1 MNKKE
6 EFKEFVRSRPELAT
20 FVADGKMT
28 WQKFYELYDLYG
40 KDNAVWEKYQDPDER
55 VTPNLTD
62 GINKITNMVKN
73 VDMDSI
79 KNHINTAQKALDLV
93 QDFTTKKSGEVAS
106 NIANLSKGPASPRPL
121 NKFFED

>member
-1 MNKKE
+1 MNKKD
-6 EFKEFVRSRPELAT
+6 EFKEFVRNKPELAT
-20 FVADGKMT
+20 FVANGKMT

-40 KDNAVWEKYQDPDER
+40 KDSSVWEKYQSIDER

-93 QDFTTKKSGEVAS
+93 QDFTTKKSSEVAS
-106 NIANLSKGPASPRPL
+106 NIATYKYYGVSPKL
-121 NKFFED
+121 

>member
-1 MNKKE
+1 MSKKDEFRQFVKNK
-6 EFKEFVRSRPELAT
+6 PELISY
-20 FVADGKMT
+20 VEKGEMT

-40 KDNAVWEKYQDPDER
+40 EDQKVWEKYQKLDER
-55 VTPNLTD
+55 NVNLTD
-62 GINKITNMVKN
+62 GLSKITKMVKN

-93 QDFTTKKSGEVAS
+93 QDFTTKKAS
-106 NIANLSKGPASPRPL
+106 DLASSTANLAKGPAAPRPL

>member
-1 MNKKE
+1 MSKKDEFRQFVKNK
-6 EFKEFVRSRPELAT
+6 PELISY
-20 FVADGKMT
+20 VEKGEMT

-40 KDNAVWEKYQDPDER
+40 EDTKVWEKYQKLEER
-55 VTPNLTD
+55 NVNLTD
-62 GINKITNMVKN
+62 GLSKITKMVKN

-93 QDFTTKKSGEVAS
+93 QDFTTKKAS
-106 NIANLSKGPASPRPL
+106 DLASSTANLAKGPAAPRPI